1 MKGGRLE
8 IHAAEGRQGRQPT
21 RRAKDGPRYGLK
33 IKAERSSKLEMRK
46 ELGIKENGDYKI

>member
-33 IKAERSSKLEMRK
+33 MKAERSSKLEMRK